1 MPIAIALVLIGII
14 TLAVGVFSA
23 AVGWVYVSIGATAL
37 AGVVLFVVHQSGH
50 RRPSAAPPAA
60 DAGDATAPPAG
71 ATEVAAPPP
80 VDAGD
85 AGTPPA
91 LITAPPADAGD
102 AGAAPV
108 AATGDVAADVAFPI
122 AGYEELRVTEVLPL
136 LASLD
141 AAALAEVRRRETQTK
156 GRATV
161 LARIDELL
169 GPPAG
174 LPADAPD
181 AGRPDTADAGRPDTG

>member
-71 ATEVAAPPP
+71 ATEVAATPP

-85 AGTPPA
+85 AG
-91 LITAPPADAGD
+91 
-102 AGAAPV
+102 AAP
-108 AATGDVAADVAFPI
+108 AAASDDVAADVAFPI

>member
-60 DAGDATAPPAG
+60 DAGDA
-71 ATEVAAPPP
+71 
-80 VDAGD
+80 
-85 AGTPPA
+85 
-91 LITAPPADAGD
+91 
-102 AGAAPV
+102 GAAP
-108 AATGDVAADVAFPI
+108 AAASDDVAADVAFPI